1 MATTNLAFTV
11 WFSGLDIIGS
21 PYSALSC
28 GVEMTFLEDG
38 ASNPITISGGSRG
51 FVGLPGSDTRGM
63 TVVQVFRDLNGNG
76 LFDGEDVA
84 LPGYT
89 VTVAGSSVTTDA
101 FGYAT
106 AFPYRNAGNY
116 AVSVTP
122 SGVAPGIPTPSLP
135 TTITLQSGQASIL
148 RIRYP

>member
-1 MATTNLAFTV
+1 M
-11 WFSGLDIIGS
+11 
-21 PYSALSC
+21 
-28 GVEMTFLEDG
+28 
-38 ASNPITISGGSRG
+38 
-51 FVGLPGSDTRGM
+51 
-63 TVVQVFRDLNGNG
+63 QVFRDLNGNG